1 MVIVTNC
8 PFHVIKITLVGQED
22 RKIVSIK
29 RLISIPPSKGRN
41 DCWSEINNIIID
53 TQKIFTEGIS

>member
-29 RLISIPPSKGRN
+29 RLISIPQVKGEMIVGVRL
-41 DCWSEINNIIID
+41 IIL
-53 TQKIFTEGIS
+53 